1 MEYEASDLAY
11 AKENNFEQVLGLS
24 LDTQKVFINMNE
36 RVDPD
41 FVEPYA
47 PELDDLVR
55 LHKLVRARKVTTVLE
70 FGVGHSSL
78 VLADALQKNKDE
90 YQDVFAREL
99 RRNNLFELHCVDV
112 SKRYIGE
119 TRERLSSR
127 VKDSVKFLQTE
138 CVIGTFND
146 RICHFYQ
153 KLPNVCP
160 DFIYL
165 DAPHQFD
172 VEGEIGGISIQH
184 PDRLVM
190 SGDILRIEHFLLP
203 GTLILVDGRSAN
215 ARFLKSNFQRNW
227 SYSHDADNDVH
238 YFELIELPLGKY
250 NKDQIEMCLGKE
262 YFDKLNSAN

>member
-1 MEYEASDLAY
+1 MEYEASDIAY

-24 LDTQKVFINMNE
+24 LDKQKISIDVNE

-78 VLADALQKNKDE
+78 ILADALQKNKDE

-112 SKRYIGE
+112 SKRYVKE
-119 TRERLSSR
+119 TRERLSPQVQS
-127 VKDSVKFLQTE
+127 SVSFLQTE
-138 CVIGTFND
+138 CTIGTFND
-146 RICHFYQ
+146 RICHFYK
-153 KLPNVCP
+153 KLPNICP

-172 VEGEIGGISIQH
+172 VDGEISGISIQH
-184 PDRLVM
+184 ADRLVM
-190 SGDILRIEHFLLP
+190 SGDILRMEHFLLP

-215 ARFLKSNFQRNW
+215 ARFLESNFQRNW
-227 SYSHDADNDVH
+227 VYSHDADNDVH
-238 YFELIELPLGKY
+238 YFELIEPPLGKY
-250 NKDQIEMCLGKE
+250 NKNQIELCLGSE
-262 YFDKLNSAN
+262 YFGRLDAQN